1 MKIPYLKKK
10 PELKSYHNVTWEDN
24 YSWIHQKNIL
34 EVLRDKTKLDPEVKN
49 YLDEE
54 NSYANYHLK
63 DTENLQKKLFD
74 EIKGRIKLD
83 DESLPYKDH
92 TYEYWSKTTAVGNY
106 SIKLR
111 KKIDTDL
118 VEEIWNGDEEKK
130 KLETEY
136 FGVGDLEVSNN
147 DKYLGYS
154 LDIKGSEYYTIF
166 IRDIKTNEIITKEI
180 SETSGGITF
189 SLDDKYVFYSKL
201 DQNHRAR
208 KIYRH
213 EIGNFNGQDELI
225 FEEKSEAFT
234 VSIGLSSDE
243 KYYFINT
250 SDHNTS
256 EQYYFGVDEIN
267 IKPKLIIKREK
278 GIIYSVSSW
287 DSKFFNHTN
296 KDAED
301 FKIDVSDSLEKQNW
315 KTFIPPRD
323 EVLIGGCTFLKN
335 WIIRSETSNA
345 LDKLFVKN
353 ISSGVEEELIF
364 SNETVYVP
372 GISLIQKDRDTDN
385 VYLGYSSPKTPS
397 RVYSYNLSTKTKK
410 LVKEQEIPSGHN
422 PEDYIV
428 ERVDY
433 KSHDG
438 RLVPLTITRHKKTKI
453 DGSANLLL
461 YGYGSYGSSMSP
473 NFSSTRLS
481 LINRDIIWATAHIR
495 GGMEKG
501 MKWWKEGKLINKK
514 NTFEDYI
521 HAAKYLI
528 DNNYSSKG
536 KIIGMGGSAGGLLMG
551 AVVNQAPE
559 LFLGIIM
566 AVPFVDSLT
575 TNLDHSLPL
584 TVGEFDE
591 FGNAKDIKEHFDYI
605 FSYAPYNNI
614 KKMDYPHILITT
626 SLSANTLAVTPEPH
640 ENTIFLL
647 WSKLNGLNFSTI
659 LSLAINVRSS
669 VFINSEKGKQNEF
682 LIDPLLKPFL
692 GSATFPSNLSILLA
706 SITLN
711 SFSEIFLSISCL
723 SFTSF
728 LFSLAL

>member
-1 MKIPYLKKK
+1 MKIPQLPKKL
-10 PELKSYHNVTWEDN
+10 EIKSCHNITWEDH

-34 EVLRDKTKLDPEVKN
+34 EVLRDKSKLDPEVKK

-54 NSYANYHLK
+54 NLYAEHHLK
-63 DTENLQKKLFD
+63 DTKKLQNKLFD

-92 TYEYWSKTTAVGNY
+92 TYEYWTKTTTKGNY

-111 KKIDTDL
+111 KKIGTNK
-118 VEEIWNGDEEKK
+118 VEEIWNGDKEKEQLK
-130 KLETEY
+130 TEY

-154 LDIKGSEYYTIF
+154 LDLKGSEYYTIH
-166 IRDIKTNEIITKEI
+166 IRDIETTKIISKEI
-180 SETSGGITF
+180 TETSGGITF
-189 SLDDKYVFYSKL
+189 SLDDKYIFYSKL

-213 EIGNFNGQDELI
+213 EIGNYQDEDLLI
-225 FEEKSEAFT
+225 FEEKNEAFT
-234 VSIGLSSDE
+234 VGIGLSSDE

-256 EQYYFGVDEIN
+256 EQYYFNVDEA
-267 IKPKLIIKREK
+267 KPLPKLIMKRER
-278 GIIYSVSSW
+278 GVLYSVSSW
-287 DSKFFNHTN
+287 DGKFYNHTN

-301 FKIDVSDSLEKQNW
+301 FKIDITNNLEKLDW
-315 KTFIPPRD
+315 KPFILPKK
-323 EVLIGGCTFLKN
+323 EVLIGSLTFLN
-335 WIIRSETSNA
+335 SWIIRSETSNA
-345 LDKLFVKN
+345 LDKLFVRN
-353 ISSGVEEELIF
+353 ISTNIEEELIF
-364 SNETVYVP
+364 SHEKIYVP
-372 GISLIQKDRDTDN
+372 GVSLTQRNRDTDE

-397 RVYSYNLSTKTKK
+397 RVYKFNLSNKSKE

-422 PEDYIV
+422 SENYIV
-428 ERVDY
+428 ERVEF

-473 NFSSTRLS
+473 SFSSTRLS
-481 LINRDIIWATAHIR
+481 LIDRDIIWATAHIR

-501 MKWWKEGKLINKK
+501 MKWWKEGKLTNKK

-521 HAAKYLI
+521 HAAQYLI
-528 DNNYSSKG
+528 ENKFTSKG

-551 AVVNQAPE
+551 AVVNQSPE

-591 FGNAKDIKEHFDYI
+591 FGNAKDNKEHFDYI

-614 KKMDYPHILITT
+614 KKKDYPHMLITT
-626 SLSANTLAVTPEPH
+626 SLSDNRVLFDEPAKFTAKLR
-640 ENTIFLL
+640 EYKTDNNLL
-647 WSKLNGLNFSTI
+647 
-659 LSLAINVRSS
+659 
-669 VFINSEKGKQNEF
+669 
-682 LIDPLLKPFL
+682 LLKTEMNA
-692 GSATFPSNLSILLA
+692 GHGGKSGRDGAIE
-706 SITLN
+706 
-711 SFSEIFLSISCL
+711 EIAIDYAF
-723 SFTSF
+723 
-728 LFSLAL
+728 ALKIAKKI